1 MHDTAADRP
10 RSVGPA
16 RAAAILYGDWGTS
29 KAYVLGI
36 AFAIAGYASFPILC
50 AMAALTA
57 LVGINYYWVCK
68 FYPDGGGVYSAV
80 RDRSR
85 MIATVGALLLIA
97 DYLVTASLSVLEG
110 VNYMAHLLEEVANIH
125 IQNPSYWAIGLIL
138 IVGFINWFGP
148 RHSGSLAMM
157 LAIPASLAAISIGL
171 IAIPHLGNANFEPMH
186 DSFMHNW
193 MLFAGIVLALSGVEA
208 VSNMTGVMV
217 PDKKHDANGHATVKR
232 TAAITIGLVAAE
244 VVILT
249 ILLGAAMHSIP
260 KGVLNQE
267 HTDAMLGQMAS
278 YFGKSFFGADHSQV
292 GLVMAK
298 AYASVVGVIMAL
310 LLFSAGNTAIIGMIS
325 VYYMMSKDKEMPV
338 PFGRLNRFGVPVLP
352 LVLSTL
358 LPCVLLLMFNQTN
371 KLAGLYAI
379 GVVGAITI
387 NLGGCATNKKLP
399 MNWFERT
406 VMGATAVIMSLIWI
420 TVGYEKHDALI
431 FAIVILALG
440 LFARSF
446 VHERRQL
453 KDEKAFR
460 GMLETGFV
468 PIFDATPGETRILV
482 ALRGVTNT
490 LSFAIDEARQ
500 RKGRLGVVFV
510 REVKTMIPTG
520 ANVNDDPHALT
531 VFHAVKEAVGNDV
544 PLDLIYRTSQ
554 NIPESI
560 IQVIADYQ
568 ADWVIMGA
576 PSGKAITSVLRGSF
590 ANEIAQGLP
599 PGARLL
605 IYSWNEYKV
614 PTPPPPK
621 QKKPKEKPADDAPP
635 DAPPKEP

>member
-1 MHDTAADRP
+1 MQTDTAVDRP
-10 RSVGPA
+10 RSVGPG

-36 AFAIAGYASFPILC
+36 AFAIAGYSSFPILC

-57 LVGINYYWVCK
+57 LVGLNYYWVCK

-110 VNYMAHLLEEVANIH
+110 VNYMAHLLGDIAGIH
-125 IQNPSYWAIGLIL
+125 VQNPSYWAIGLIVL
-138 IVGFINWFGP
+138 VGVINWFGP
-148 RHSGSLAMM
+148 RHSGSLAIL
-157 LAIPASLAAISIGL
+157 LAVPASLAAMSVGI
-171 IAIPHLGNANFEPMH
+171 IAIPHLGEANFEPMH
-186 DSFMHNW
+186 ESLFHNW

-217 PDKKHDANGHATVKR
+217 PDKKLDANGHHTVKR
-232 TAAITIGLVAAE
+232 TAALTIGIVAAE

-249 ILLGAAMHSIP
+249 IILGAAMHAIP
-260 KGVLNQE
+260 RGVLDPK

-278 YFGKSFFGADHSQV
+278 YFGNGFFNPAGTKA
-292 GLVMAK
+292 GLVLAK
-298 AYASVVGVIMAL
+298 TYASIVGVIVAL

-325 VYYMMSKDKEMPV
+325 VYYMMSKDREMPV
-338 PFGRLNRFGVPVLP
+338 VFGRLNRFGVPILP

-358 LPCVLLLMFNQTN
+358 MPCALLVMFNETN

-387 NLGGCATNKKLP
+387 NLGGCTMNKKLP
-399 MNWFERT
+399 MKWYERGT
-406 VMGATAVIMSLIWI
+406 MGATAVIMLLIWI
-420 TVGYEKHDALI
+420 TVAYEKHDALI

-446 VHERRQL
+446 VQERRQV
-453 KDEKAFR
+453 KEERAFR

-468 PIFDATPGETRILV
+468 PIFDATPGQTRILV

-490 LSFAIDEARQ
+490 LAFAIEEARN
-500 RKGRLGVVFV
+500 RNGRLGVVFV

-520 ANVNDDPHALT
+520 ADVNDDSHALT
-531 VFHAVKEAVGNDV
+531 VFQAVREAVGNDV
-544 PLDLIYRTSQ
+544 PLDLIYRTAQ

-599 PGARLL
+599 PGSRLL
-605 IYSWNEYKV
+605 IYSWNEFKV
-614 PTPPPPK
+614 PKPPPPR
-621 QKKPKEKPADDAPP
+621 QKKLAEKPA
-635 DAPPKEP
+635 EG